1 MKGEGAKHI
10 STVVNYNYVSET
22 ECCLLKLTGL
32 FQAPGFWSKQFG
44 LRYLL
49 LKLIYGHKYGM
60 EESQCVKLLCII
72 VLGAE
77 SL

>member
-10 STVVNYNYVSET
+10 STVVNYIYVSET

-49 LKLIYGHKYGM
+49 LK
-60 EESQCVKLLCII
+60 
-72 VLGAE
+72 
-77 SL
+77 